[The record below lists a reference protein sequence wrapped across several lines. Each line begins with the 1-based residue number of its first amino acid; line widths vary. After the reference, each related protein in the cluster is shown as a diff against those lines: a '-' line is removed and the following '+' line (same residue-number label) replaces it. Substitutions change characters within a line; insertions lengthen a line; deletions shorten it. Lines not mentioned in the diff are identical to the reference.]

1 MNLFLILF
9 SYMLKEM
16 LIYLDIFWTLTS
28 LRILKT
34 LILFMIILHLI
45 LLLILAMKL
54 FVLYMILLVISTLM
68 LLLLHLILLVI
79 PIRRFFLLDLML
91 LKGSNMN
98 LSLEISSKISHARNL
113 WQQDGQMW
121 IKEVKEWISMLS
133 FELTTLSMSG
143 NSFVALT
150 RRNPL
155 QISLKMTLL
164 LKSYACCVIFCFA
177 NCKEKWQFISSN

>member
-1 MNLFLILF
+1 MICCTPWMGFKSMCIVLTVMNLFLILF

-16 LIYLDIFWTLTS
+16 LICLDIFWTLTS

-34 LILFMIILHLI
+34 LLLFMIILHLI

-79 PIRRFFLLDLML
+79 PTLRFFLLDLML

-98 LSLEISSKISHARNL
+98 LLLDISSKISHPWNL
-113 WQQDGQMW
+113 WQKDGQMW
-121 IKEVKEWISMLS
+121 IKEVKEWVSIMS
-133 FELTTLSMSG
+133 FELITLSMNG
-143 NSFVALT
+143 KSFVALT
-150 RRNPL
+150 WRNPL
-155 QISLKMTLL
+155 QIS
-164 LKSYACCVIFCFA
+164 
-177 NCKEKWQFISSN
+177 